1 VGLLSVSSFAADR
14 PAGINIDEALKIAKD
29 YLKSAHSSES
39 IIGLTLETSSVG
51 GSTYWFAK
59 WSGPVLNPDS
69 KPQLGLRIDM
79 DGSLTKIV
87 ASNRGPSNAVPGVGQ
102 QKYGARNIR

>member
-1 VGLLSVSSFAADR
+1 MGLLSVSSFAADR